1 MHGNDFDSKNK
12 RNDHLSILQYQL
24 FSYRISKL
32 GKLNKTIH
40 LGMGAVLS
48 M

>member
-1 MHGNDFDSKNK
+1 MHENDFDSKNK
-12 RNDHLSILQYQL
+12 KNYHVSLYYNIS
-24 FSYRISKL
+24 RISRL

-40 LGMGAVLS
+40 FGMGAVLS